1 VRIFLIFANGI
12 CAVSGGFLFLYFLNY
27 NFTSWVMA
35 NVSSILQVLVVIFLI
50 FGKKTLMNVLVPF
63 LLFYGG
69 GGLFLF
75 DWSSRAMPVQI
86 SHSIMVL
93 TALYIIY
100 VTIARWQIGKLVV
113 GVILGIVLFVPFRAY
128 EIYYLK
134 THPNV
139 RSSFELFEGK

>member
-12 CAVSGGFLFLYFLNY
+12 CAVSAGFLFLYFLNY
-27 NFTSWVMA
+27 DFTSWVIA
-35 NVSSILQVLVVIFLI
+35 NVSSLLQLLVVFFLI

-75 DWSSRAMPVQI
+75 DWSSTAMPVQI

-100 VTIARWQIGKLVV
+100 LMIARWEIGKLVI
-113 GVILGIVLFVPFRAY
+113 GIIIGIVLFVPFRAY

-134 THPNV
+134 AHPKIKTD
-139 RSSFELFEGK
+139 FELFRGE